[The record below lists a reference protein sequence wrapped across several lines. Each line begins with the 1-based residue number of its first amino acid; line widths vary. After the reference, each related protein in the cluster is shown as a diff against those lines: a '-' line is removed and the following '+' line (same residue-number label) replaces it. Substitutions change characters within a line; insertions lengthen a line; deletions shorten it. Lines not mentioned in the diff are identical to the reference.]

1 MPRESSWSHC
11 HIRLPAQA
19 LVEARALQGAWEGSV
34 QGSLAQQERLKV
46 RRDRN
51 LILMSS
57 SRRDRTRSSAE
68 HPTLGQFCL

>member
-1 MPRESSWSHC
+1 MRM
-11 HIRLPAQA
+11 PAQA
-19 LVEARALQGAWEGSV
+19 LVEARALQGAWEGSA

-57 SRRDRTRSSAE
+57 SRGDKKKKFG
-68 HPTLGQFCL
+68 HKPNP